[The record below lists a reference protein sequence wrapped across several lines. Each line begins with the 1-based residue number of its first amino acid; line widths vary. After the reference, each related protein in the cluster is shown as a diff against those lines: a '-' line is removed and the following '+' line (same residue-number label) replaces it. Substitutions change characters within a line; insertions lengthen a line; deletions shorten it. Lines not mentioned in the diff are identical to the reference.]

1 MPFANLCLTY
11 RVCTLLLF
19 VYVSCCP
26 RRYVHWEN
34 DPGDDQMQAM
44 ATGAGGLAVP
54 KYLQALQEPQWINCD
69 VRNFDWSILGK
80 FGVIM
85 TDPPWHIRQVCVC
98 RESASNQCA
107 RRRPF
112 LNGMQSSFLDGDCN
126 LVDSQKAAP

>member
-1 MPFANLCLTY
+1 
-11 RVCTLLLF
+11 
-19 VYVSCCP
+19 
-26 RRYVHWEN
+26 VHWEN

-98 RESASNQCA
+98 IQRECSQPVCKALTLLESNA
-107 RRRPF
+107 I
-112 LNGMQSSFLDGDCN
+112 LILE
-126 LVDSQKAAP
+126 